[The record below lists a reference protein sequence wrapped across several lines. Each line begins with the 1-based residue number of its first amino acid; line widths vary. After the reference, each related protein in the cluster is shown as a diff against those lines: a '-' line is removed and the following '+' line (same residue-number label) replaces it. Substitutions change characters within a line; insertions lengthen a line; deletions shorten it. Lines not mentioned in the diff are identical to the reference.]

1 MNTENQVDLNIIKIV
16 NQAVLESDNMEVMS
30 THLTQ
35 LLVTTLGVT
44 GCAIYMLNPETE
56 ELEILA
62 SFGLSV
68 PYLHKGPL
76 LSGKSIRDT
85 LKGKAIVIKDT
96 SMTDL
101 LQYPEKAQKEG
112 IQAIV
117 SLPIQFK
124 GNVIGELRIYH
135 HTVWGLSDQDTEL
148 LQCLA
153 DIIGLALSYVR
164 VRNAF
169 QAVKKSVDD
178 VHTIWL

>member
-16 NQAVLESDNMEVMS
+16 NQAVLESDNLEVMS

-35 LLVTTLGVT
+35 LLVTTLGVK
-44 GCAIYMLNPETE
+44 GCTLFLLNPAAD

-76 LSGKSIRDT
+76 LSDKSIRDT
-85 LKGKAIVIKDT
+85 LKGKPIVIRDT
-96 SMTDL
+96 STTDL

-112 IQAIV
+112 VQAIV

-135 HTVWGLSDQDTEL
+135 HRVWDLSDPDMEI
-148 LQCLA
+148 LQSLA
-153 DIIGLALSYVR
+153 GIIGLALSYVR
-164 VRNAF
+164 IQNAF
-169 QAVKKSVDD
+169 RAVKESVDD
-178 VHTIWL
+178 VHAIWL

>member
-1 MNTENQVDLNIIKIV
+1 MSNETQIDLDIIKIV
-16 NQAVLESDNMEVMS
+16 NQAVLESDNLELMS

-35 LLVTTLGVT
+35 LLVTTLGVK
-44 GCAIYMLNPETE
+44 GCAIFVLNPETE

-68 PYLHKGPL
+68 SYLQKGPL
-76 LSGKSIRDT
+76 LSGRSIRDT
-85 LKGKAIVIKDT
+85 LKGAAIVIPDT
-96 SMTDL
+96 SATDL
-101 LQYPEKAQKEG
+101 LQYPEKVKQEG

-124 GNVIGELRIYH
+124 RNIIGELRIYH
-135 HTVWGLSDQDTEL
+135 HTVWELSGPDTEL

-164 VRNAF
+164 VQKAF
-169 QAVKKSVDD
+169 LAVKESVDD
-178 VHTIWL
+178 VHPIWL